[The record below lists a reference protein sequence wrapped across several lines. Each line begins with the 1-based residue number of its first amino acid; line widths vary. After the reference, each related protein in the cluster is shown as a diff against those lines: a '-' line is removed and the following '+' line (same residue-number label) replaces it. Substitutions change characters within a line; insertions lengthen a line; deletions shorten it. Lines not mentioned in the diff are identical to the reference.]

1 MHKIRT
7 LALLITA
14 FLPLSKSAVVE
25 NHYREKGEPYM
36 RTNKKGAFRR
46 PQKEMWFSRMFG
58 LMISLLGVA
67 LIVLS
72 VEL

>member
-1 MHKIRT
+1 MHKIRA

-25 NHYREKGEPYM
+25 NHYREKGEPYV

-46 PQKEMWFSRMFG
+46 PQKETWFS
-58 LMISLLGVA
+58 LMITLLGVA
-67 LIVLS
+67 LMVLS
-72 VEL
+72 FEV